1 MIVLGWKGGMVRRHA
16 LILGLA
22 AVSVCGILWADDALL
37 QHLRRERAFVQAEID
52 RLSEANDTEPEPAG
66 KPVRSGQLQPGNLQY
81 LGAFL
86 PPLRTAED
94 AAAPDGRYRQFAY
107 SPGHACL
114 GPNGGLLMPGHSH
127 RCYVAEITIPEPSK
141 DNPPRAEFIQ
151 PFANLVRPGVDQPR
165 IAGLLWVRS
174 GESGVPQDVADA
186 ASVGSDSGSIR
197 GRLYLTLER
206 HYNVAHRQFPSL
218 CWGPGD
224 LSKHVSEGTG
234 LLWVRDSRGRPVD
247 FERVAANMFVSPWG
261 LAYCNQGGKH
271 EAKSDGPALATFE
284 PGEDAAGNF
293 RQLLFYERGSGVF
306 PDPPNRWNET
316 CRVHG
321 AAVIDGTIVCAGSV
335 GLATGLPELTG
346 RNYFYGGPGEY
357 PVEGI
362 NVCRGPAAKG
372 YHAPPYEGRLWFF
385 DAEEIAAAERPSD
398 PMPYAIV
405 NLSSPELL
413 GPNGGCGQSPGSIVW
428 DEQRQRIYLPCG
440 GANPVIHVFGM
451 KKK

>member
-1 MIVLGWKGGMVRRHA
+1 MPGIGHERFGRH
-16 LILGLA
+16 G
-22 AVSVCGILWADDALL
+22 C
-37 QHLRRERAFVQAEID
+37 R
-52 RLSEANDTEPEPAG
+52 
-66 KPVRSGQLQPGNLQY
+66 
-81 LGAFL
+81 
-86 PPLRTAED
+86 
-94 AAAPDGRYRQFAY
+94 
-107 SPGHACL
+107 
-114 GPNGGLLMPGHSH
+114 GGLRLPHAVGDD
-127 RCYVAEITIPEPSK
+127 RKVE
-141 DNPPRAEFIQ
+141 PRAESLQ
-151 PFANLVRPGVDQPR
+151 ELVPERARDRRVPFRAPP
-165 IAGLLWVRS
+165 
-174 GESGVPQDVADA
+174 
-186 ASVGSDSGSIR
+186 
-197 GRLYLTLER
+197 
-206 HYNVAHRQFPSL
+206 
-218 CWGPGD
+218 
-224 LSKHVSEGTG
+224 
-234 LLWVRDSRGRPVD
+234 
-247 FERVAANMFVSPWG
+247 
-261 LAYCNQGGKH
+261 H
-271 EAKSDGPALATFE
+271 ELFATFE

-385 DAEEIAAAERPSD
+385 DADEIAAAERPSD

-451 KKK
+451 KKR